1 MFRRIVFLLALAGA
15 LVPSATGAADLRVAA
30 SADLQ
35 RVLPAIVSSFERLYP
50 DVHVTTTY
58 ARTDSLAARIRS
70 GAAFD
75 VLVAADSSTA
85 AALDADGR
93 LAAGSRR
100 TFAYARVA
108 LWARKPLSR
117 FLPKAGLVLLGA
129 TDARGVALANP
140 RVSAIGSAAVDAAM
154 AAKQWD
160 VLKTK
165 VLYGESDP
173 LAADIALS
181 TAQAALL
188 SRGEAESPAL
198 KRAGRAWVLPDSLC
212 LPVPH
217 TVAALAGRDSVATAF
232 VGFFAVGPARDL
244 LTKRGYVLPS
254 RRR

>member
-1 MFRRIVFLLALAGA
+1 MFRRIVSLLAFAGA
-15 LVPSATGAADLRVAA
+15 LVPAATGAADLRIAA

-35 RVLPAIVSSFERLYP
+35 HTLPPIVARFERLYP
-50 DVHVTTTY
+50 DVRVTTTY
-58 ARTDSLAARIRS
+58 ARTDSLAARIRA
-70 GAAFD
+70 GAAYD

-85 AALDADGR
+85 ASLDAEGR
-93 LAAGSRR
+93 LAPGSRR

-108 LWARKPLSR
+108 LWARRPLSR

-140 RVSAIGSAAVDAAM
+140 RVSAIGSAAVDAAT

-160 VLKTK
+160 ALKTK
-165 VLYGESDP
+165 VIYSESDP
-173 LAADIALS
+173 LAADVAAS

-198 KRAGRAWVLPDSLC
+198 RRAGRTWVLPDSLC
-212 LPVPH
+212 PPVPH
-217 TVAALAGRDSVATAF
+217 TVAAMAGRDSAATAF
-232 VGFFAVGPARDL
+232 VGFFAVGPARDV

-254 RRR
+254 RRK